1 MKHTFSGIGWGQALI
16 RCFFLAC
23 CLLVSTACDEER
35 KKGIKEMQV
44 YSGPLV
50 ESENIVSLYS
60 DSAKVKIKLEGKK
73 QAQYENGNIEYPEGV
88 KVTFFDDF
96 MKPKAVLSARQGFYY
111 KEKQLYRVV
120 GEVLVEDLKEKK
132 TLQTEE
138 LFWAPKDKKIYTDKF
153 VIITTPT
160 EIIKGEGLVAN
171 EDFSYYEIQKPTGI
185 ITLEEG
191 MD

>member
-1 MKHTFSGIGWGQALI
+1 MKHIITGIGWGQSLV
-16 RCFFLAC
+16 RCLFFV
-23 CLLVSTACDEER
+23 CLLGAFSACDEER
-35 KKGIKEMQV
+35 KKGIKDMKV
-44 YSGPLV
+44 YTGPLV

-88 KVTFFDDF
+88 KVTFFDTYTR
-96 MKPKAVLSARQGFYY
+96 PKAVLSARQGYYY
-111 KEKQLYRVV
+111 KEKQIYRVV

-138 LFWAPKDKKIYTDKF
+138 LFWSPKDKKIYTDKF

-160 EIIKGEGLVAN
+160 EIIKGEGLLAN

-185 ITLEEG
+185 ITLDEAAE
-191 MD
+191 